1 MSELFNKTKKVFA
14 DLATDKR
21 VANKQEFFMLPR
33 YVVEYLASKFT
44 DKYGE
49 ENYGPQL
56 SKFIAKYYHE
66 ARERDKVLSDV
77 MTTGK
82 ITLIDEVKVT
92 TDVELGTYRAH
103 LQNLNLKDC
112 MINLDVLD
120 KNQNLLMAGMWGLVT
135 LSYSPD
141 TAPETMAPILIDGF
155 DPFQCTTTDTKI
167 IQEARESFT
176 FEEWIDIILNT
187 VGLNHERYNLR
198 QKLIFLTRL
207 IPLVENN
214 TNLMEFGPKQTGKT
228 YLYRNS
234 SYYTRI
240 FAGGNISAA
249 TLFYNIARRELG
261 EMAAK
266 DAIILDEISKVK
278 FTNPDEMIGK
288 LKDYMESGHYE
299 RGPKRAASTCAL
311 MLMGNITVEQKETGY
326 VPVEDF
332 TYVLPKDMRDSALI
346 DRIHGVLPGWE
357 LPKISMSTRHL
368 SRGYGIASDYFC
380 EIMHELRKQNYTHI
394 IDQEIN
400 LTGDYTI
407 RDEKA
412 VKRIASGLLK
422 LLIPNAEFDSTE
434 LKIIMDLAIEYRNR
448 VNDWLHIIS
457 PGEFAK
463 KNLTYSPRAGKIST
477 ETLPIEEQP
486 GLIRP
491 DDPFKNRMEYQRMIA
506 QCDEFIY
513 WIDKYFSKVGLEY
526 ILDSVNP
533 LSVKE
538 IKILTSIKNADEKF
552 RKLFKEF
559 AESMKTRGATA
570 ELRVL
575 DPKTEKELHDRWV
588 LSKHK
593 NFNIPSPDIVARG
606 QYSEIKETPNKPPFA
621 ELWKT
626 AKDIIQEWNTIIK
639 LKTEMESNQ

>member
-1 MSELFNKTKKVFA
+1 MSDVFNKAKKVFA

-21 VANKQEFFMLPR
+21 IANKQEFFMLPR
-33 YVVEYLASKFT
+33 YVVEYLASQFI

-49 ENYGPQL
+49 ENYAPEL
-56 SKFIAKYYHE
+56 SKFVAKYYHE
-66 ARERDKVLSDV
+66 ARERDKILSEI

-82 ITLIDEVKVT
+82 TTIIDEVKVT
-92 TDVELGTYRAH
+92 TDVELGTYRAQ

-112 MINLDVLD
+112 MINLDILD

-141 TAPETMAPILIDGF
+141 TALPTMTPVIIQDF
-155 DPFQCTTTDTKI
+155 MPFQCTTTGPKI
-167 IQEARESFT
+167 FQESREHFT
-176 FEEWIDIILNT
+176 FEEWIDLILNT
-187 VGLNHERYNLR
+187 VGLNHERYNQR

-207 IPLVENN
+207 IPLVECN

-266 DAIILDEISKVK
+266 DAIILDEISKIK

-311 MLMGNITVEQKETGY
+311 MLMGNITVEMKETGY

-332 TYVLPKDMRDSALI
+332 TYVLSKDMRDSALI
-346 DRIHGVLPGWE
+346 DRVHGVIPGWE

-412 VKRIASGLLK
+412 IKRTASGLLK
-422 LLIPNAEFDSTE
+422 LLTPNTSIDKNEMKT
-434 LKIIMDLAIEYRNR
+434 IMDIATEYRKR
-448 VNDWLHIIS
+448 VNDWLHILA
-457 PGEFAK
+457 PGEFPK
-463 KNLTYSPRAGKIST
+463 KK
-477 ETLPIEEQP
+477 
-486 GLIRP
+486 
-491 DDPFKNRMEYQRMIA
+491 
-506 QCDEFIY
+506 
-513 WIDKYFSKVGLEY
+513 
-526 ILDSVNP
+526 LDYTT
-533 LSVKE
+533 K
-538 IKILTSIKNADEKF
+538 
-552 RKLFKEF
+552 
-559 AESMKTRGATA
+559 
-570 ELRVL
+570 
-575 DPKTEKELHDRWV
+575 
-588 LSKHK
+588 
-593 NFNIPSPDIVARG
+593 
-606 QYSEIKETPNKPPFA
+606 
-621 ELWKT
+621 
-626 AKDIIQEWNTIIK
+626 
-639 LKTEMESNQ
+639 

>member
-21 VANKQEFFMLPR
+21 IANKQEFFMLPR
-33 YVVEYLASKFT
+33 YVVEYLASKLM

-49 ENYGPQL
+49 ENYALQL

-77 MTTGK
+77 MTAGK

-92 TDVELGTYRAH
+92 TDVGLGTYRAH

-120 KNQNLLMAGMWGLVT
+120 KNQNLLMTGMWGLVT

-141 TAPETMAPILIDGF
+141 TAPETMAPILIQDF
-155 DPFQCTTTDTKI
+155 SPFQCTTTDTKI

-176 FEEWIDIILNT
+176 FEEWMDIILNT
-187 VGLNHERYNLR
+187 VGLNHEQYNLR
-198 QKLIFLTRL
+198 QKLIFVTRL
-207 IPLVENN
+207 VPLVECNI
-214 TNLMEFGPKQTGKT
+214 NLMEFGPKQTGKT

-299 RGPKRAASTCAL
+299 RGPKRAVSTCSL

-332 TYVLPKDMRDSALI
+332 TYVLSKEMRDSAFI
-346 DRIHGVLPGWE
+346 DRIHGVVPGWE
-357 LPKISMSTRHL
+357 LPKIRMSSRHL

-380 EIMHELRKQNYTHI
+380 EIMHEMRKQNTAHI

-422 LLIPNAEFDSTE
+422 LLTPNGEIDSTE
-434 LKIIMDLAIEYRNR
+434 LKIIMDLATEYRGR

-463 KNLTYSPRAGKIST
+463 KNLTYSPRAGKVPT
-477 ETLPIEEQP
+477 ETTPFEEQP

-491 DDPFKNRMEYQRMIA
+491 DDPFKNRIEYQRMISS
-506 QCDEFIY
+506 CDEFLY
-513 WIDKYFSKVGLEY
+513 WIDKYFSKAGLEY
-526 ILDSVNP
+526 LLDSVNP
-533 LSVKE
+533 LQVKE
-538 IKILTSIKNADEKF
+538 IKILMSGKKVDDKF

-559 AESMKTRGATA
+559 AESMRTRGVTTQ
-570 ELRVL
+570 LRVMGS
-575 DPKTEKELHDRWV
+575 KVEENVHDRWV
-588 LSKHK
+588 LSKRK
-593 NFNIPSPDIVARG
+593 NFNIPSPDIVKRG
-606 QYSEIKETPNKPPFA
+606 QYSEIKETTSKPPFA
-621 ELWKT
+621 EWW
-626 AKDIIQEWNTIIK
+626 AASNDIINDWDNIK
-639 LKTEMESNQ
+639 RPIEKREE

>member
-21 VANKQEFFMLPR
+21 IANKQEFFMLPR
-33 YVVEYLASKFT
+33 YVVEYLASKLS

-49 ENYGPQL
+49 ENYAPQL

-77 MTTGK
+77 MTAGK

-120 KNQNLLMAGMWGLVT
+120 KNQNLLMTGMWGLVT

-141 TAPETMAPILIDGF
+141 TAPETMTPILIQDF
-155 DPFQCTTTDTKI
+155 SPFQCTTTDTKI

-176 FEEWIDIILNT
+176 FEEWMDIILNT
-187 VGLNHERYNLR
+187 VGLNHEQYNLR
-198 QKLIFLTRL
+198 QKLIFVTRL
-207 IPLVENN
+207 IPLVECNI
-214 TNLMEFGPKQTGKT
+214 NLMEFGPKQTGKT

-299 RGPKRAASTCAL
+299 RGPKRAASTCSL

-332 TYVLPKDMRDSALI
+332 TYVLSKEMRDSAFI
-346 DRIHGVLPGWE
+346 DRIHGVVPGWE
-357 LPKISMSTRHL
+357 LPKIRMSSRHL

-380 EIMHELRKQNYTHI
+380 EIMHEMRKQNTAHI

-422 LLIPNAEFDSTE
+422 LLTPNGEIDSTE
-434 LKIIMDLAIEYRNR
+434 LKIIMDLATEYRGR

-463 KNLTYSPRAGKIST
+463 KNLTYSPRAGKIPT
-477 ETLPIEEQP
+477 ETAPLKEQP

-491 DDPFKNRMEYQRMIA
+491 DDPFKNRIEYQRMISS
-506 QCDEFIY
+506 CDEFLY
-513 WIDKYFSKVGLEY
+513 WIDKYFSKAGLEY
-526 ILDSVNP
+526 LLDSVNP
-533 LSVKE
+533 LQVKE
-538 IKILTSIKNADEKF
+538 IKILMSGKNVDDKF

-559 AESMKTRGATA
+559 AESMKTRGVTT
-570 ELRVL
+570 ELRVM
-575 DPKTEKELHDRWV
+575 DHKVEEDMHDRWV
-588 LSKHK
+588 LSKRK

-606 QYSEIKETPNKPPFA
+606 QYSEIKETTSKPPFA
-621 ELWKT
+621 EWWV
-626 AKDIIQEWNTIIK
+626 ASKDIINDWDNIK
-639 LKTEMESNQ
+639 RSRENREN

>member
-1 MSELFNKTKKVFA
+1 MSDVFNKAKKVFA

-21 VANKQEFFMLPR
+21 IANKQEFFMLPR
-33 YVVEYLASKFT
+33 YVVEYLASQFIE
-44 DKYGE
+44 KYGE
-49 ENYGPQL
+49 DNYAPEL
-56 SKFIAKYYHE
+56 SKFVAKYYHE
-66 ARERDKVLSDV
+66 ARERDKILSEI

-82 ITLIDEVKVT
+82 TTLIDEVKVT

-112 MINLDVLD
+112 IISLDVLD
-120 KNQNLLMAGMWGLVT
+120 KNQNLLMAGMWGLAT
-135 LSYSPD
+135 LSYSLH
-141 TAPETMAPILIDGF
+141 TALPTMTPVVIQDF
-155 DPFQCTTTDTKI
+155 VPFQCTTTDLEI
-167 IQEARESFT
+167 FQESKEHFT
-176 FEEWIDIILNT
+176 FEEWIDLIVNT

-207 IPLVENN
+207 IPLVECN

-311 MLMGNITVEQKETGY
+311 MLMGNITVQMKETGY

-332 TYVLPKDMRDSALI
+332 TYVLSKDMRDSALI
-346 DRIHGVLPGWE
+346 DRVHGVAPGWE

-380 EIMHELRKQNYTHI
+380 EIMHEMRKQNYTHI
-394 IDQEIN
+394 IDQEVDLI
-400 LTGDYTI
+400 GDYTI
-407 RDEKA
+407 RDERS

-422 LLIPNAEFDSTE
+422 LINPSGSIDKTE
-434 LKIIMDLAIEYRNR
+434 LKTIMDIAIEYRKR
-448 VNDWLHIIS
+448 VNDWLHILA
-457 PGEFAK
+457 PGEFLK
-463 KNLTYSPRAGKIST
+463 
-477 ETLPIEEQP
+477 
-486 GLIRP
+486 
-491 DDPFKNRMEYQRMIA
+491 
-506 QCDEFIY
+506 
-513 WIDKYFSKVGLEY
+513 
-526 ILDSVNP
+526 
-533 LSVKE
+533 
-538 IKILTSIKNADEKF
+538 
-552 RKLFKEF
+552 
-559 AESMKTRGATA
+559 
-570 ELRVL
+570 
-575 DPKTEKELHDRWV
+575 KEL
-588 LSKHK
+588 S
-593 NFNIPSPDIVARG
+593 
-606 QYSEIKETPNKPPFA
+606 YTIK
-621 ELWKT
+621 
-626 AKDIIQEWNTIIK
+626 
-639 LKTEMESNQ
+639 